1 MKDGFLSASD
11 FRQTETCSD
20 CIERDD
26 VDLLGRVR
34 RGREG
39 RVADCAGCGK
49 DSGKRKGTGRQR
61 SQKVDIVSWWVSSGV
76 RES

>member
-1 MKDGFLSASD
+1 MKGDFLSASD
-11 FRQTETCSD
+11 FRQTDTCSD

-39 RVADCAGCGK
+39 RVADCSGCGV
-49 DSGKRKGTGRQR
+49 DSGKRKGTGRQQR
-61 SQKVDIVSWWVSSGV
+61 VKTDVVAWWVANKARVS
-76 RES
+76 

>member
-1 MKDGFLSASD
+1 MTDRFFSASD
-11 FRQTETCSD
+11 FRQTDTCSD

-39 RVADCAGCGK
+39 RVDACAGCRNGRVRRGK
-49 DSGKRKGTGRQR
+49 
-61 SQKVDIVSWWVSSGV
+61 VEIVSWWVAN
-76 RES
+76 RERVS

>member
-11 FRQTETCSD
+11 FRQTDTCSD

-34 RGREG
+34 HGHYG
-39 RVADCAGCGK
+39 RVGDCLGCG
-49 DSGKRKGTGRQR
+49 GNGRVLR
-61 SQKVDIVSWWVSSGV
+61 TKVEIVAWWVANKERVS
-76 RES
+76 